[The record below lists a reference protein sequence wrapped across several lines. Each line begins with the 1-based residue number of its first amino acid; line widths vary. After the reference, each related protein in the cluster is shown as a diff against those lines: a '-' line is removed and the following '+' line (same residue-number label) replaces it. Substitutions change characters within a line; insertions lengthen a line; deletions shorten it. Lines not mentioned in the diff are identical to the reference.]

1 MDHDEP
7 DQSYHAPPES
17 KPRVRLISHEE
28 RLAILAAFGIHPG
41 TPPTVQTHYVA
52 LAFPV
57 RDETEHARERSES
70 CGGNSFPTIRG
81 GSRHGRD
88 QERGLL
94 ARPAFGLPRRSKY

>member
-52 LAFPV
+52 LAFLFGMKRSTRG
-57 RDETEHARERSES
+57 RDPKAAVGIRFLRSEVARVT
-70 CGGNSFPTIRG
+70 GGTKNGDYGETC
-81 GSRHGRD
+81 
-88 QERGLL
+88 
-94 ARPAFGLPRRSKY
+94 FGLPRRSKY